1 MFWNCKVYLFCDGG
15 FDIDIF
21 VKNFL
26 FEIQMENIYLM
37 RYMFI
42 QFVLIVFLL
51 KTFVSFDEF
60 RSDYLK

>member
-1 MFWNCKVYLFCDGG
+1 MENLTFDNFCQE
-15 FDIDIF
+15 FY
-21 VKNFL
+21 

-37 RYMFI
+37 KYEFI

-51 KTFVSFDEF
+51 KTLVSFDEF